1 MASVFLA
8 IPTSAW
14 LRGVEHIV
22 FLTACGTV
30 GFLAL
35 RAAWRGELTRAV
47 AATVLAAPGA
57 RAALSSAFDAALTP
71 MADTLSPASAD
82 TLTSLPEAPREP
94 STLLASLDAAAAAD
108 AGALAGAKNFGGIYH
123 SVDHAGNADA
133 RALGALQR
141 GVATA
146 FLDTNALYPGLFA
159 AARRAEAEAVRMA
172 VDLLRGPPGACG
184 LLTQGGTESVLL
196 AVKAHRDAAL
206 ARLGFHAAGSG
217 SGAPPPVAAAAAA
230 GVTLAVLAA
239 TSAHPALDKAGELF
253 GVRVVRLPVEAGTLA
268 LSPRDLAA
276 ALAREPLPCCV
287 YASAPG
293 FAHGVV
299 DPIPELAA
307 VAAACSGSRPWGAE
321 GVPLHVDNCLGG
333 VLLSFLPD
341 SAGVPDFDFRVPG
354 VSSVSMDL
362 HKFGLAPKGASVVA
376 FRTAERRRA
385 CYFSTASFPG
395 GLYATPTLAGSRS
408 GAPGAVAWATLLFH
422 GRAGYRRAAERVGA
436 LFARLRAAVVATPG
450 LALLGEPHACIL
462 AFAPAPGE
470 VFSPHALAAR
480 MKARGWA
487 LPTVQHPPGVHVA
500 VTERLLD
507 GGAEDAWVRA
517 LRACV
522 GEARAAPR
530 DPAFE
535 GKGEA
540 GIYGA
545 AAVLPPGDVDVVLAK
560 YLDIVTT
567 VRALGER

>member
-1 MASVFLA
+1 MFPLSL
-8 IPTSAW
+8 PTSAW
-14 LRGVEHIV
+14 LRGVEHAF
-22 FLTACGTV
+22 FLTLCGTV
-30 GFLAL
+30 SVIAL
-35 RAAWRGELTRAV
+35 RNLWRGEFTRAV
-47 AATVLAAPGA
+47 ASVLLEAPGA
-57 RAALSSAFDAALTP
+57 RAALSSVFDAALAP
-71 MADTLSPASAD
+71 MADSLSPASAD

-94 STLLASLDAAAAAD
+94 SSLLASLDAAAAED
-108 AGALAGAKNFGGIYH
+108 GARLAGGKNFGGIYH
-123 SVDHAGNADA
+123 SVDHAENASA

-141 GVATA
+141 GVAAA
-146 FLDTNALYPGLFA
+146 FLDSNALYPGLFA
-159 AARRAEAEAVRMA
+159 AARRAEAEAVRMT

-184 LLTQGGTESVLL
+184 LFTQGGTESVLL

-206 ARLGFHAAGSG
+206 ARLGFHAGAAG

-253 GVRVVRLPVEAGTLA
+253 GVRVVRLPVDAETLAFSAGTLA
-268 LSPRDLAA
+268 T
-276 ALAREPLPCCV
+276 ALRAEPFPCCV

-299 DPIPELAA
+299 DPVKELAA
-307 VAAACSGSRPWGAE
+307 VAAGCTGSRPWGAE

-333 VLLSFLPD
+333 VLLSFLPA
-341 SAGVPDFDFRVPG
+341 SAGVPAFDFTVPG
-354 VSSVSMDL
+354 VSSVSVDL

-376 FRTAERRRA
+376 FRAAERRRA
-385 CYFSTASFPG
+385 CYFSAAAFPG

-408 GAPGAVAWATLLFH
+408 GAPGVVAWATLLFH

-436 LFARLRAAVVATPG
+436 LFARLRAAVAATPG
-450 LALLGEPHACIL
+450 LVVLGEPHACIL
-462 AFAPAPGE
+462 AFAPAPSE
-470 VFSPHALAAR
+470 AFSPHALAAR

-507 GGAEDAWVRA
+507 GGAEDLWVDA

-522 GEARAAPR
+522 GEARSAPR

-545 AAVLPPGDVDVVLAK
+545 AAVLPSGDVGAVLAK
-560 YLDIVTT
+560 YLDIITS
-567 VRALGER
+567 VRALGEK